1 MKKIAMTICGIA
13 FISGMA
19 LAQGVD
25 STKNQNGSTGIND
38 NSRQDSAFNQ
48 SANPQSIE
56 GTPRTQDPTN
66 SPTTQPL
73 PQQQSQPQLQ
83 SEPPVQSQPE
93 LQPEPLQT
101 QPQVPTQSQPTLNP
115 NNPAQQNR
123 VNEPIQPNQPTQP
136 VQRVGSPT
144 TDPAGSG
151 TKPPK

>member
-25 STKNQNGSTGIND
+25 STNNQNGSTGIND

-83 SEPPVQSQPE
+83 SQPPVQSQPE
-93 LQPEPLQT
+93 LQQQPLQT
-101 QPQVPTQSQPTLNP
+101 QPQVPIQSQPTLNP
-115 NNPAQQNR
+115 
-123 VNEPIQPNQPTQP
+123 EPIQPNQPVQP
-136 VQRVGSPT
+136 VQPATPPT
-144 TDPAGSG
+144 STDPAGSG